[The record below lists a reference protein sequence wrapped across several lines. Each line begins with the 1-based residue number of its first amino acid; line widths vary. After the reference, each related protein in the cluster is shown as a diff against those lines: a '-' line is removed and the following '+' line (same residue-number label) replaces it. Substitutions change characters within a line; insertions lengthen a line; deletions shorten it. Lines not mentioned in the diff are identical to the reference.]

1 VSRAFTKDYTVRFGE
16 IDHAGVMYYPA
27 IFDRIHRAFEDFW
40 PEVIGRNYAR
50 ILDGDGI
57 GFPLIDLQS
66 SFTRPFRFGDTLR
79 AEIGVVRVGTRSIT
93 FRVRLRAVGDDR
105 VRAEARLVTAVIAMQ
120 TFRPVDLPAEYVAA
134 LQPYLLAPEPAGAP
148 A

>member
-1 VSRAFTKDYTVRFGE
+1 MNRVHQQDYAVRFGE

-40 PEVIGRNYAR
+40 FACTSKTYAE

-66 SFTRPFRFGDTLR
+66 SFKRPFRFGETMRVQTSVLR
-79 AEIGVVRVGTRSIT
+79 IGNKSLT
-93 FRVRLRAVGDDR
+93 FRVDLRGADDEGEP
-105 VRAEARLVTAVIAMQ
+105 RARCRLVTGVISM
-120 TFRPVDLPAEYVAA
+120 AEF
-134 LQPYLLAPEPAGAP
+134 QPTPLPEPYRAWLTPFQVEDA
-148 A
+148 